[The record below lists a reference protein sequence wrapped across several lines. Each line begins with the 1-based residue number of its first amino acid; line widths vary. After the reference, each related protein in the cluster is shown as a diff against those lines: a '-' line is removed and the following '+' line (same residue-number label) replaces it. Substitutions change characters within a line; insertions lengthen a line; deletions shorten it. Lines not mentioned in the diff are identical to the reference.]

1 MIFKKSKAAQVWFFP
16 PYLVFLGLI
25 ISFLLEFLVYR
36 NQIFDNSIIFRFL
49 GIILTIAAI
58 LLFVKSVR
66 IFNLRKEKIHPRSI
80 STQIFKDGPF
90 QFSRNPIY
98 LAMFIL
104 LIGVG
109 LTLNSFWF
117 LYSGLVVAIMIH
129 YGVIIPEENY
139 LEKEFG
145 KDYLEYKKTVRRWL

>member
-1 MIFKKSKAAQVWFFP
+1 MILKKSKAAQVWFFP

-25 ISFLLEFLVYR
+25 ISFLLEFLIYR

-66 IFNLRKEKIHPRSI
+66 IFNLRKEKLHPRSI
-80 STQIFKDGPF
+80 STQVFKDGPF
-90 QFSRNPIY
+90 RFSRNPIY
-98 LAMFIL
+98 LAMFVL

>member
-36 NQIFDNSIIFRFL
+36 NQIFDKSIIFRFL

-58 LLFVKSVR
+58 ILFVKSVR

-80 STQIFKDGPF
+80 STQIIKDGPF

-98 LAMFIL
+98 LAMFVL

>member
-16 PYLVFLGLI
+16 PYLVLLGLI
-25 ISFLLEFLVYR
+25 ISFLLEFLVHR

-58 LLFVKSVR
+58 LLFVKSVG
-66 IFNLRKEKIHPRSI
+66 IFNLRKEKLHPRSI

-90 QFSRNPIY
+90 RFSRNPIY

-117 LYSGLVVAIMIH
+117 LYSGMVVAIMLH

>member
-66 IFNLRKEKIHPRSI
+66 IFNLRKEKLHPRSI

-98 LAMFIL
+98 LTMFVL

>member
-66 IFNLRKEKIHPRSI
+66 IFNLRKEKIHPRSV
-80 STQIFKDGPF
+80 STQIFKDGPVR
-90 QFSRNPIY
+90 FSSNPIY
-98 LAMFIL
+98 LAMVIL
-104 LIGVG
+104 LIGIG
-109 LTLNSFWF
+109 LTCNSFWF
-117 LYSGLVVAIMIH
+117 FYAGAIIAIMLH
-129 YGVIIPEENY
+129 YGVILPEENY

>member
-36 NQIFDNSIIFRFL
+36 NQIFDNSIIFRYL

-66 IFNLRKEKIHPRSI
+66 IFNLRKEKSHPRSI

-98 LAMFIL
+98 LAMLVL

-109 LTLNSFWF
+109 LILNSFWF
-117 LYSGLVVAIMIH
+117 LYSGLVVAIMLH

>member
-36 NQIFDNSIIFRFL
+36 NQIFDDSIIFRFL
-49 GIILTIAAI
+49 GIILTIVAI

-98 LAMFIL
+98 LAMFVL

>member
-36 NQIFDNSIIFRFL
+36 NQIFDNPIIFRFL

-58 LLFVKSVR
+58 LLFVKSVG
-66 IFNLRKEKIHPRSI
+66 IFNLRKEKLHPRSI

-98 LAMFIL
+98 LAMFVL

>member
-25 ISFLLEFLVYR
+25 ISFLLEFLVFR

-98 LAMFIL
+98 LAMFVL

>member
-98 LAMFIL
+98 LAMFVL

-117 LYSGLVVAIMIH
+117 LYSGLVVAIMLH

>member
-80 STQIFKDGPF
+80 STQVFKDGPF
-90 QFSRNPIY
+90 RFSRNPIY
-98 LAMFIL
+98 LAMVIL
-104 LIGVG
+104 LIGIG
-109 LTLNSFWF
+109 LTFNSFWF
-117 LYSGLVVAIMIH
+117 LYSGVVITIMLH

-145 KDYLEYKKTVRRWL
+145 KDYLEYKKSVRRWL

>member
-1 MIFKKSKAAQVWFFP
+1 MIFKKCKAAQVWFFP

-25 ISFLLEFLVYR
+25 ISFLLEFLVDR
-36 NQIFDNSIIFRFL
+36 NQIFENSMISRFL
-49 GIILTIAAI
+49 GIILTIGAI
-58 LLFVKSVR
+58 LLFLKSVR

-98 LAMFIL
+98 LAMFVL

-117 LYSGLVVAIMIH
+117 LCSGLVVAIMIH

>member
-36 NQIFDNSIIFRFL
+36 NQIFDNSIIFRFI

-98 LAMFIL
+98 LAMFVL

>member
-16 PYLVFLGLI
+16 PYLVLLGLI
-25 ISFLLEFLVYR
+25 ISFLLEFLVHS

-66 IFNLRKEKIHPRSI
+66 IFNLRKEKLHPRSI

-98 LAMFIL
+98 LAMFVL

-145 KDYLEYKKTVRRWL
+145 KDYLEYKKSVRRWL

>member
-36 NQIFDNSIIFRFL
+36 NYIFDNSIIFRFL

-66 IFNLRKEKIHPRSI
+66 IFNLRKEKLHPRSI

-98 LAMFIL
+98 LAMFVL

-145 KDYLEYKKTVRRWL
+145 KDYLEYKKSVRRWL

>member
-25 ISFLLEFLVYR
+25 ISFLLEFLVFR

-98 LAMFIL
+98 LAMFVL

-145 KDYLEYKKTVRRWL
+145 KDYLEYKKSVRRWL

>member
-36 NQIFDNSIIFRFL
+36 NQIFDNSIIVRFL

-98 LAMFIL
+98 LAMFVL

-109 LTLNSFWF
+109 LTLNSLWF
-117 LYSGLVVAIMIH
+117 LYSGLVVAIMLH

>member
-49 GIILTIAAI
+49 GIILTITAI

-66 IFNLRKEKIHPRSI
+66 IFNYRKEKIHPRSI

-98 LAMFIL
+98 LAMFVL

-145 KDYLEYKKTVRRWL
+145 KDYLEYKKSVRRWL

>member
-66 IFNLRKEKIHPRSI
+66 IFNLRKEKLHPRSI

-98 LAMFIL
+98 LAMFVL

-145 KDYLEYKKTVRRWL
+145 KDYLDYKKSVRRWL

>member
-49 GIILTIAAI
+49 GVILTIAAI

-66 IFNLRKEKIHPRSI
+66 IFNLRKEKLHPRSI

-98 LAMFIL
+98 LAMFVL

-117 LYSGLVVAIMIH
+117 LYSGLVVAIMLH

>member
-66 IFNLRKEKIHPRSI
+66 IFNLRKEKLHPRSI

-98 LAMFIL
+98 LAMFVL

-145 KDYLEYKKTVRRWL
+145 KDYLEYKKSVRRWL

>member
-58 LLFVKSVR
+58 LLFIKSVR
-66 IFNLRKEKIHPRSI
+66 IFNLRKEKLHPRSI

-98 LAMFIL
+98 LAMFVL

>member
-36 NQIFDNSIIFRFL
+36 NQVFDNSIIFRFL

-98 LAMFIL
+98 LAMFVL

>member
-36 NQIFDNSIIFRFL
+36 NQIFDDSIIFRFL
-49 GIILTIAAI
+49 GIILTIGAI
-58 LLFVKSVR
+58 LLFLKSVR

-98 LAMFIL
+98 LAMFVL

>member
-49 GIILTIAAI
+49 GIILTITAI

-98 LAMFIL
+98 LAMFVL

>member
-16 PYLVFLGLI
+16 PYLVLLGLV
-25 ISFLLEFLVYR
+25 ISFMLEFFLYR

-49 GIILTIAAI
+49 GIILTVAAI

-98 LAMFIL
+98 LAMFVL

-145 KDYLEYKKTVRRWL
+145 KDYLEYKKSVRRWL

>member
-66 IFNLRKEKIHPRSI
+66 IFNLRKEKLHPRSI

-98 LAMFIL
+98 LAMFVL

-129 YGVIIPEENY
+129 YGVILKKS
-139 LEKEFG
+139 LEKI
-145 KDYLEYKKTVRRWL
+145 T

>member
-16 PYLVFLGLI
+16 PYLVLLGLI
-25 ISFLLEFLVYR
+25 ISFLLEFLVHR

-58 LLFVKSVR
+58 LLFIKSVK

-98 LAMFIL
+98 LAMFVL

>member
-58 LLFVKSVR
+58 LLFVRSVR
-66 IFNLRKEKIHPRSI
+66 IFSLRKEKIHPRSI

-98 LAMFIL
+98 LAMFVL

>member
-25 ISFLLEFLVYR
+25 ISFLLEFLVDR
-36 NQIFDNSIIFRFL
+36 NQIFENSMISRFL
-49 GIILTIAAI
+49 GIILTIGAI
-58 LLFVKSVR
+58 LLFLKSVR

-90 QFSRNPIY
+90 RFSRNPIY
-98 LAMFIL
+98 LAMLIL

-117 LYSGLVVAIMIH
+117 LYSGLVVAIMLH

>member
-98 LAMFIL
+98 LAMFVL

-139 LEKEFG
+139 LEKECPSS
-145 KDYLEYKKTVRRWL
+145 L

>member
-66 IFNLRKEKIHPRSI
+66 IFNLRKEKLHPRSI

-98 LAMFIL
+98 LAMFVL

-117 LYSGLVVAIMIH
+117 LYSGLVVAIMLH

-145 KDYLEYKKTVRRWL
+145 KDYLEYKKSVRRWL

>member
-66 IFNLRKEKIHPRSI
+66 IFNLRKEKLHPRSI

-98 LAMFIL
+98 LAMFVL
-104 LIGVG
+104 LIGFG

>member
-25 ISFLLEFLVYR
+25 ISFLLEFFVYR

-98 LAMFIL
+98 LAMFVL

-109 LTLNSFWF
+109 LTLNSLWF

>member
-25 ISFLLEFLVYR
+25 ISFLLEFLVRR
-36 NQIFDNSIIFRFL
+36 NQIFDNAIIFRFL
-49 GIILTIAAI
+49 GIIITIAAI
-58 LLFVKSVR
+58 LLFIKSVR
-66 IFNLRKEKIHPRSI
+66 IFNLRKEKLHPRSI

-90 QFSRNPIY
+90 RLSRNPIY

-109 LTLNSFWF
+109 LALNSFWF
-117 LYSGLVVAIMIH
+117 LYSGLVVAIMLH

-145 KDYLEYKKTVRRWL
+145 KDYLEYKKSVRRWL

>member
-25 ISFLLEFLVYR
+25 MSFLLEFLVYR

-98 LAMFIL
+98 LAMFVL

-145 KDYLEYKKTVRRWL
+145 KDYLEYKKSVRRWL

>member
-1 MIFKKSKAAQVWFFP
+1 MIFKKSKAAKVWFFP

-25 ISFLLEFLVYR
+25 ISFLLEFLVYG

-58 LLFVKSVR
+58 FLFVKSVR

-80 STQIFKDGPF
+80 STQIFKDGSF

-98 LAMFIL
+98 LAMFVL

>member
-1 MIFKKSKAAQVWFFP
+1 MILKKSKAAQVWFFP

-25 ISFLLEFLVYR
+25 ISFLLEFLIYR

-98 LAMFIL
+98 LAMFVL